1 VLESIADH
9 QRLKSRQNSST
20 PGEAII
26 YLAFIYENKFPE
38 IFFTSMK
45 IML

>member
-1 VLESIADH
+1 MKD
-9 QRLKSRQNSST
+9 LKAGSSPASST
-20 PGEAII
+20 TGEAI
-26 YLAFIYENKFPE
+26 IYENKFPE